1 MPARRRSS
9 VHSLRRPRL
18 KYHYIAFYKPYGVV
32 SQFSAEHPSQHTLA
46 DYLDLPKDIYP
57 IGRLDKDSEGLLLL
71 TNDNRF
77 KHTLLDPQHKVP
89 KRYLCQLEGDI
100 TDEAIHA
107 LQRGV
112 HIVVRKK
119 PYRTLPAEVRR
130 IEPPDLPER
139 QPPIRYRKSVPTS
152 WIAIVLREGKN
163 RQIRKMCAR
172 VGFPVLRLI
181 RVGVGNY
188 TMQGLLPGQWIHIRP
203 DEVIDGYGG

>member
-1 MPARRRSS
+1 M
-9 VHSLRRPRL
+9 RRPRSQ
-18 KYHYIAFYKPYGVV
+18 YHYIAFYKPYGVL
-32 SQFSAEHPSQHTLA
+32 SQFTAEHPSQRTLT
-46 DYLDLPKDIYP
+46 DYLDLPSDVYP

-100 TDEAIHA
+100 TDEAIHT
-107 LQRGV
+107 LRKGV
-112 HIVVRKK
+112 RIVVRKQ
-119 PYRTLPAEVRR
+119 PYRTLPAEVYR
-130 IEPPDLPER
+130 IDPPDLPER

-188 TMQGLLPGQWIHIRP
+188 TMQGLQPGQWRHIRP
-203 DEVIDGYGG
+203 DEVIGGYGT

>member
-1 MPARRRSS
+1 M
-9 VHSLRRPRL
+9 RRPRSQ
-18 KYHYIAFYKPYGVV
+18 YHYIAFYKPYGVL
-32 SQFSAEHPSQHTLA
+32 SQFTAEHPSQRTLA
-46 DYLDLPKDIYP
+46 DYLALPSDVYP

-100 TDEAIHA
+100 TDEAIHT
-107 LQRGV
+107 LRKGV
-112 HIVVRKK
+112 RIVVRKQ
-119 PYRTLPAEVRR
+119 PYRTLPAEVYR
-130 IEPPDLPER
+130 IDPPDLPER

-188 TMQGLLPGQWIHIRP
+188 TMQGLQPGQWRHIRP
-203 DEVIDGYGG
+203 DEVIGGYGT

>member
-1 MPARRRSS
+1 M
-9 VHSLRRPRL
+9 RRPRSQ
-18 KYHYIAFYKPYGVV
+18 YHYIAFYKPYGVL
-32 SQFSAEHPSQHTLA
+32 SQFTAEHPSQRTLA
-46 DYLDLPKDIYP
+46 DYLDLPSDVYP

-100 TDEAIHA
+100 TDEAIHT
-107 LQRGV
+107 LRKGV
-112 HIVVRKK
+112 RIVVRKQ
-119 PYRTLPAEVRR
+119 PYRTLPAEVYR
-130 IEPPDLPER
+130 IDPPDLPER

-188 TMQGLLPGQWIHIRP
+188 TMQGLQPGQWRHIRP
-203 DEVIDGYGG
+203 DEVIGGYGT